1 MKDFYSLGLLVSR
14 ASVSLSKS
22 LNAALEAQHIDLPHS
37 QFIVLRCLYFK
48 DALNQL
54 AIARLLCKDA
64 AAIKRTVD
72 LLEKKG
78 LVVRQPVR
86 TLKNSVCITE
96 KGRNLMPQVL
106 KIADTVIE
114 EAMNGIQ
121 PDHQEYLRTALDKI
135 YTNLENK

>member
-1 MKDFYSLGLLVSR
+1 MEDFYSLGLLVSR

-22 LNAALEAQHIDLPHS
+22 LNSALEAHNIDLPHS

-48 DALNQL
+48 DELSQL
-54 AIARLLCKDA
+54 EIAKLLFKDA

-78 LVVRQPVR
+78 LVVRRQVR

-96 KGRNLMPQVL
+96 KGKNVMPVVL

-114 EAMNGIQ
+114 EALDGIE
-121 PDHQEYLRTALDKI
+121 PDSRKFLRTMLDQI
-135 YTNLENK
+135 YTNLERK

>member
-22 LNAALEAQHIDLPHS
+22 LNAALEKHSIDLPHS

-48 DALNQL
+48 DELSQL
-54 AIARLLCKDA
+54 EIANLLFKDA

-78 LVVRQPVR
+78 FVVRQPVR

-96 KGRNLMPQVL
+96 KGRSLMPLVL

-114 EAMNGIQ
+114 SALNGME
-121 PDHQEYLRTALDKI
+121 PDSQELLRMMLDKI
-135 YTNLENK
+135 YTNLERK